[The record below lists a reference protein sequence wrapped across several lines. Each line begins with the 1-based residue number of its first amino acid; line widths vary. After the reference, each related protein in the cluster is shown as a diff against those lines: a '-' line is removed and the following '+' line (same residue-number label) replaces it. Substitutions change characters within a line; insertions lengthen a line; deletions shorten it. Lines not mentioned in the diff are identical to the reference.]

1 MTLLKLH
8 KNKHNTKGGV
18 NNGDTF
24 FRKNVGPP
32 LQISFNPLQIFE
44 NIVTLSTVI
53 LPTKNIETVAI
64 FLEILIL

>member
-1 MTLLKLH
+1 MGIHFSEKML
-8 KNKHNTKGGV
+8 
-18 NNGDTF
+18 D
-24 FRKNVGPP
+24 PP

-64 FLEILIL
+64 FFGNIDTLKILLGTVQ